1 MHKSLSTSSC
11 QIKTFNQ
18 SQKILEQST
27 NFQRKRNT
35 VSPIKT
41 LGFQDRLSGIAPSF
55 DFVNFVKKTKKQKK
69 NLFEIFPRIH
79 VSFPVTSEKFCYFI
93 CHSLRHH
100 FFRHPILAIMIDL
113 SVSGIGFHKNVP
125 VKMEKKIAVPGKPL
139 KRKLPGTD
147 EEEKG
152 EKNKKKS
159 IERKGN

>member
-1 MHKSLSTSSC
+1 
-11 QIKTFNQ
+11 
-18 SQKILEQST
+18 
-27 NFQRKRNT
+27 
-35 VSPIKT
+35 
-41 LGFQDRLSGIAPSF
+41 
-55 DFVNFVKKTKKQKK
+55 
-69 NLFEIFPRIH
+69 
-79 VSFPVTSEKFCYFI
+79 
-93 CHSLRHH
+93 
-100 FFRHPILAIMIDL
+100 L